1 MAKTPTCKNCG
12 ATNHSSIACFKA
24 PRKPIKTTP
33 KLRKTAKAVSK
44 PKKAESRSKLVKQ
57 LDAVFSQYVRLSQSD
72 SDGFG
77 ECITCGVRLF
87 WKEAQ
92 ACHFFTRGR
101 YPTRWDED
109 NVKFG
114 CYRCNVLLKGNYI
127 NYTRYMLDSYSRE
140 FIDELERKSLNG
152 EKIST
157 PMLREMIEDYKGE
170 VKELLN
176 GNK

>member
-1 MAKTPTCKNCG
+1 MKANARLKASEKPSK
-12 ATNHSSIACFKA
+12 AFK
-24 PRKPIKTTP
+24 PVNGKSTKKKP
-33 KLRKTAKAVSK
+33 
-44 PKKAESRSKLVKQ
+44 ESRSKLVKQ
-57 LDAVFSQYVRLSQSD
+57 LDAVFSQYIRLSQSD

-77 ECITCGVRLF
+77 ECITCGVRLY

-109 NVKFG
+109 NIKFG

-140 FIDELERKSLNG
+140 FIDELEYKSLNG
-152 EKIST
+152 PKITT
-157 PMLREMIEDYKGE
+157 PELREMLEYYKKE

>member
-1 MAKTPTCKNCG
+1 MAQDNKTCAICGTLGHSKFYCKD
-12 ATNHSSIACFKA
+12 K

-33 KLRKTAKAVSK
+33 KPRKTTKAVSK

-57 LDAVFSQYVRLSQSD
+57 LDAVFSQYIRLSQSD

-109 NVKFG
+109 NIKFG

-140 FIDELERKSLNG
+140 FIDELERKSLSG
-152 EKIST
+152 AKIST
-157 PMLREMIEDYKGE
+157 PELREMLECYRGE
-170 VKELLN
+170 VKKMLE
-176 GNK
+176 